1 MQEGKHSA
9 SSISGPARWRS
20 LKGLM
25 ASQQGMAL
33 IVAVIT
39 LVVLTVIGIAALTS
53 TDVELKVARGE
64 KAFNIA
70 LYNAEASISVTGEVL
85 EEAIARRGLPAGAY
99 KGSAEIQ
106 VNDGGFWGEQM
117 VYDKTNIQAAYP
129 SPPFAP
135 NRNWASWPR
144 DYYNDQTGNA
154 QYNSDPSNDEDSA
167 NVDLTLNLP
176 LGSGGNVQANVDV
189 DYLGFETLPG
199 GSMLM
204 AMGYE
209 GVGKGL
215 AGGGAKRIYGFACRG
230 NGPVSGTRVRVYVTY
245 DHIL

>member
-1 MQEGKHSA
+1 MQEGKHST
-9 SSISGPARWRS
+9 SSRSSRARWRS

-25 ASQQGMAL
+25 AGDRGAAL

-70 LYNAEASISVTGEVL
+70 FYNAEASISVTADVL
-85 EEAIARRGLPAGAY
+85 EEAIAQRGLPTGTY
-99 KGSAEIQ
+99 KDSSGRIT
-106 VNDGGFWGEQM
+106 VNDGGFWDEQM
-117 VYDKTNIQAAYP
+117 VYNQANIQAAYT
-129 SPPFAP
+129 SPP
-135 NRNWASWPR
+135 NRDWVSWPR
-144 DYYNDQTGNA
+144 DYYRDQAPTNLV
-154 QYNSDPSNDEDSA
+154 YNQDPSNDEDA
-167 NVDLTLNLP
+167 VPDLTVNLP

-189 DYLGFETLPG
+189 DYLAFETLPG

-245 DHIL
+245 DHII